1 MATATNLPRD
11 VDARGFADLL
21 VTRETVNMRTD
32 FRYEQSEIV
41 SIMHVRHESFVE
53 DRYFK

>member
-1 MATATNLPRD
+1 VATATNLPRD
-11 VDARGFADLL
+11 VDARGFADLP

-32 FRYEQSEIV
+32 FLYEQSEIV
-41 SIMHVRHESFVE
+41 SIMHVRNESLAE